1 MHMLLLLLQV
11 MCFPSNHLAKL
22 KASTRSSRRLKRLH
36 DLLDVDI
43 TMDTYESWPYDLQQ
57 VRVWVWM
64 IRLCRFS
71 TELAGAAPAAS
82 VSIDVAAAPMV

>member
-1 MHMLLLLLQV
+1 MYVLLLLLLLLLQV

-22 KASTRSSRRLKRLH
+22 KASTRSSRRLKGLH

-57 VRVWVWM
+57 VRC
-64 IRLCRFS
+64 IS
-71 TELAGAAPAAS
+71 LAS
-82 VSIDVAAAPMV
+82 CV